1 MNHLFTPILGE
12 MALESI
18 VESMASSQSSV
29 SRNLSSSHLSSG
41 IEYHELGVRHP
52 VETNVLEELKQNLDQ
67 LEDLHFRLK
76 YLMGE
81 IGQHT
86 RKRS

>member
-1 MNHLFTPILGE
+1 MNHLFTPI
-12 MALESI
+12 
-18 VESMASSQSSV
+18 VESMTSSQTAV
-29 SRNLSSSHLSSG
+29 SRNLSTDLSG
-41 IEYHELGVRHP
+41 GLEYHELGVRHP
-52 VETNVLEELKQNLDQ
+52 VETNVLEELKHNLDQ